1 MEEIKQLQP
10 ENNLDKVEKPLP
22 DIQIEAVGNKVDAVP
37 HEKVSTTDTQQQTQ
51 PIETINPEAVI
62 ERTKKT
68 KIATADKIATFGL
81 IVNIVLAVFT
91 YLLFKEATSSTKIA
105 IDAVQE
111 ARRSNSISEKNYQ
124 LAREAFE
131 ESKKSGQ
138 EVSRIAE
145 KSLNTQ
151 INSLKENQQQFKI
164 GNEPYLNIA
173 SSSIEVFENGK
184 PLLAKIKV
192 ENLGK
197 YPCKVIDCKTIIT
210 IRIAAPP
217 FNELNSIA
225 HDYSDILNKYILND
239 NPVPSPFGTTV
250 PINENQINAVSKSNY
265 FIFLTGYI
273 KYKNII
279 TNKIKTYKFQLK
291 MKPGYETE
299 NVINE
304 NIDN

>member
-1 MEEIKQLQP
+1 MEEIKQQQP

-22 DIQIEAVGNKVDAVP
+22 DTQIEVVENKADATP
-37 HEKVSTTDTQQQTQ
+37 EDKESTADTHQQAQ

-62 ERTKKT
+62 AETKKT
-68 KIATADKIATFGL
+68 KIVTADKIAIFGL

-105 IDAVQE
+105 TDAVQE

-124 LAREAFE
+124 LAKDAFE

-138 EVSRIAE
+138 EASRIAD

-184 PLLAKIKV
+184 PLLTKIKV

-210 IRIAAPP
+210 IRITAPP
-217 FNELNSIA
+217 FNELNNIA